1 MSNKRNIIGVAY
13 SQRRYS
19 NANVIMAAA
28 AYERIPTNV
37 KQFLVSVIANSAQGG
52 PYGRV
57 EVEVVSTPTVSTNTQ
72 HVDPASQG
80 TTSRAATNVLAN
92 EVAEAFPAGTPSY
105 PSGTV
110 LKLKAITNSNGK
122 FVGWADGVAAATR
135 TVTVT
140 GNAQYVA
147 RFISAVQIQN
157 LRLYC
162 LDSRG
167 RIQGNGLTEETAN
180 NVGVLTRV
188 YTADVENGD
197 SITFKAVAKEGY
209 RFVRWN
215 VRTGQAVVSGFNLS
229 SPSLTLRM
237 NGSAS
242 LEALFEVIQPDPTDN
257 PGGVTIDNPPYDGH
271 DDPPYGGN
279 EPADDTTPTTGS
291 ASGNNQVNAMTGTVL
306 PSGGIVENVKPF
318 VKKWW
323 WAILIGAYFIYKEWK
338 GGSK

>member
-1 MSNKRNIIGVAY
+1 MNKRNIIGVAY

-19 NANVIMAAA
+19 NANVILDAS
-28 AYERIPTNV
+28 AYERVPVNA
-37 KQFLVSVIANSAQGG
+37 KQFLVSVIATSVQGG

-72 HVDPASQG
+72 HVASAHQG
-80 TTSRAATNVLAN
+80 TEEKGATNVFDNAAY
-92 EVAEAFPAGTPSY
+92 EGFPAGTPSY

-188 YTADVENGD
+188 YTADVEKGD

-215 VRTGQAVVSGFNLS
+215 VRTGNAVVSGVNLS

-257 PGGVTIDNPPYDGH
+257 PGGGPTDNPPYDGH

-279 EPADDTTPTTGS
+279 EPADDDTPTPGS
-291 ASGNNQVNAMTGTVL
+291 DSGNNQGNDMPGTVL
-306 PSGGIVENVKPF
+306 PSGGIVETAKPF

-323 WAILIGAYFIYKEWK
+323 WAILIVAYVVYKEWK